1 MTFSSLPFLLLF
13 LPSVVIAY
21 FAVGITGRLLS
32 RQKGDEQAIA
42 SNPLLPLQNF
52 VLLIASLFFYAWGEP
67 IYVVLLIGASVV
79 AWASG
84 CLMKWLKQRN
94 KGKLELL
101 VMIVTIVLLILSLCV
116 FKYLGFF
123 IGNLNRV
130 PFIQLPVVNFSLPIG
145 ISFYTF
151 QILSYIIDLHLGR
164 IGLQRN
170 PLRLMLYVS
179 LFPQLI
185 AGPIVRYQTI
195 ESELGSRHSSI
206 KDIKEGTYRFI
217 IGLSKKVLIADNVAL
232 LSDAIYNIYRNSLSA
247 DPTVYDCV
255 GTSALW
261 LASMAYTMQIYY
273 DFSGYSDMA
282 IGLGRIFGFHF
293 PENFNHPYVSHSVSE
308 FWRRWH
314 ISLSS
319 WFRDYVYF
327 PLGGSRC
334 SKIRRTMNIMVVW
347 MLTGLWHGASWNFV
361 LWGVFFGIILMIEK
375 AFFDY
380 TSKKNF
386 NSILGW
392 AYCFIIV
399 NTSWVLF
406 HIENFSFLH
415 KVFHRMFCW
424 SSTDWTR
431 LMAENSDIVQTVG
444 LLPIAFI
451 LSLPTL
457 NKLWTSKNRYVV
469 LLRDLAAV
477 VAFLLCFVY
486 IISSSFHPFIYF
498 RF

>member
-1 MTFSSLPFLLLF
+1 MAFSSPAFVFVFLPVVFLLYRLIPWHKGKNLLLLLF
-13 LPSVVIAY
+13 SLIFYSAGSLVH
-21 FAVGITGRLLS
+21 L
-32 RQKGDEQAIA
+32 
-42 SNPLLPLQNF
+42 PLLLGVALVNYLAGLWFRGRRQGNR
-52 VLLIASLFFYAWGEP
+52 
-67 IYVVLLIGASVV
+67 VVLIL
-79 AWASG
+79 
-84 CLMKWLKQRN
+84 
-94 KGKLELL
+94 
-101 VMIVTIVLLILSLCV
+101 TLILNLGALAA
-116 FKYLGFF
+116 FKYLDFFAGTLNDVFGF
-123 IGNLNRV
+123 G
-130 PFIQLPVVNFSLPIG
+130 LPLPGLVLPIG
-145 ISFYTF
+145 ISFFTF
-151 QILSYIIDLHLGR
+151 QGLSYAIDTYRDPDSGT
-164 IGLQRN
+164 RN
-170 PLRLMLYVS
+170 FLEALLYLS
-179 LFPQLI
+179 FFPQLI
-185 AGPIVRYQTI
+185 AGPIVKYHDVAQQIRSRSTTA
-195 ESELGSRHSSI
+195 EDSALGLR
-206 KDIKEGTYRFI
+206 RFLV
-217 IGLSKKVLIADNVAL
+217 GLSKKLLLADILAL
-232 LSDAIYNIYRNSLSA
+232 AVDKIYGQAAVNDVRLSA
-247 DPTVYDCV
+247 
-255 GTSALW
+255 
-261 LASMAYTMQIYY
+261 LAMICYCLQIYF

-282 IGLGRIFGFHF
+282 IGMGRMFGFRFH
-293 PENFNHPYVSHSVSE
+293 ENFNYPYCASSIRE

-380 TSKKNF
+380 NGKKNF

-399 NTSWVLF
+399 NISWVLF
-406 HIENFSFLH
+406 HIEDFSFLH

>member
-1 MTFSSLPFLLLF
+1 MTFSSLSFLLLF
-13 LPSVVIAY
+13 LPSVIIAY

-32 RQKGDEQAIA
+32 RHRGNGQAVA
-42 SNPLLPLQNF
+42 CNPLIPLQNF

-67 IYVVLLIGASVV
+67 KYVILLIGASIV
-79 AWASG
+79 AWTGG
-84 CLMKWLKQRN
+84 CLMKWLKQRG
-94 KGKLELL
+94 KGRWELL
-101 VMIVTIVLLILSLCV
+101 VMTTTVALLILSLCV

-123 IGNLNRV
+123 IENLNKV

-151 QILSYIIDLHLGR
+151 QILSYIIDLHHGR
-164 IGLQRN
+164 IELQRN

-206 KDIKEGTYRFI
+206 IDIKEGTYRFI
-217 IGLSKKVLIADNVAL
+217 VGLSKKVLIADNVAR
-232 LSDAIYNIYRNSLSA
+232 LSDAIYNIYRDSLSV
-247 DPTVYDCV
+247 DPTVYDSV

-261 LASMAYTMQIYY
+261 LAAIAYSMQIYY

-282 IGLGRIFGFHF
+282 IGMGRIFGFHF
-293 PENFNHPYVSHSVSE
+293 PENFNHPYVARSVSE

-319 WFRDYVYF
+319 WFRDYLYF

-334 SKIRRTMNIMVVW
+334 SKLRRTMNILLVW
-347 MLTGLWHGASWNFV
+347 ILTGLWHGASWNYV
-361 LWGVFFGIILMIEK
+361 LWGLFFGIILMIEK
-375 AFFDY
+375 AIFEY
-380 TSKKNF
+380 TGKKNF
-386 NSILGW
+386 NSFWGW
-392 AYCFIIV
+392 IYCFIVV
-399 NTSWVLF
+399 NISMVVF
-406 HIENFSFLH
+406 HIEDLSFSH
-415 KVFHRMFCW
+415 QVFHRMFCW
-424 SSTDWTR
+424 NSTDWTR
-431 LMAENSDIVQTVG
+431 LMAENSNILQTVG

-457 NKLWTSKNRYVV
+457 NKLWTSNNRYVV
-469 LLRDLAAV
+469 LLRDMAAV